1 VAELLGDPDVMRYM
15 PGDEPWP
22 RDKAERELRGIIA
35 EWEERGYGRWAVVD
49 DADGAMIGWC
59 GLGYLKELDET
70 EVAYLLDKGYW
81 NRGYATEG
89 SRASLSYGFGEA
101 GLDRIVALA
110 FPGNIASRRVMEKLG
125 MSLEGV
131 IHIWKLDLVKYSI
144 TREEFLSTGS
154 QGYSPRPRTSSTKA

>member
-1 VAELLGDPDVMRYM
+1 MDDLDRVAELLGDPDVMRYM

-22 RDKAERELRGIIA
+22 RDKAEKELRGIIA
-35 EWEERGYGRWAVVD
+35 EWGERGYGRWAVVD

-70 EVAYLLDKGYW
+70 EVAYILDRDYW

-89 SRASLSYGFGEA
+89 SMASLRYGFGEA
-101 GLDRIVALA
+101 GLERIVALA
-110 FPGNIASRRVMEKLG
+110 FPENAASRRVMEKLG
-125 MSLEGV
+125 MSFEGV

-144 TREEFLSTGS
+144 TREEFLSTF
-154 QGYSPRPRTSSTKA
+154 